1 MTRSSERIGWTD
13 VRVAA
18 RESGSA
24 PPAIGR
30 REQKRLST
38 RRELLLAA
46 RKWFSQEGLHD
57 SRVEDITEQAGIAK
71 GTLYLYFRNKEDLVK
86 AVVSDGFASL
96 RTHIE
101 TRLTGQRSLERAA
114 AAAFSAHVEFFAE
127 NPDLMRI
134 FHQVRGVLQFDRPRW
149 RPLRTEL
156 LQHVDF
162 LAQQLAVGEARS
174 WTLPRRRDLAVF
186 LFGCASG
193 STSVLVAT
201 YPRTARLRS
210 WEARWS
216 ERIGRAVAEAGAM
229 APRRPGPKRPRALR

>member
-1 MTRSSERIGWTD
+1 MRTPARASE
-13 VRVAA
+13 
-18 RESGSA
+18 SA
-24 PPAIGR
+24 PPAVGR

-46 RKWFSQEGLHD
+46 RKWFSQEGLYD

-71 GTLYLYFRNKEDLVK
+71 GTLYLYFRSKEDLVK
-86 AVVSDGFASL
+86 AVVSEGFAGL

-101 TRLTGQRSLERAA
+101 ARLTGQSDLEHAA
-114 AAAFSAHVEFFAE
+114 SAAFSAHVEFFAE

-156 LQHVDF
+156 RQHVDF
-162 LAQQLAVGEARS
+162 LAHQLAVGDARS

-201 YPRTARLRS
+201 YPASARLRS

-216 ERIGRAVAEAGAM
+216 KRIGRAVAEARALP
-229 APRRPGPKRPRALR
+229 PRGPGPKRDRTLR